1 MLLVDITITLTFLR
15 SMTNHQAIQLNAA
28 FNKSVD
34 SLAGVAAPST
44 LLGKQMIDP
53 HSPLALYS
61 SELPRTLFPSCPHI
75 NVTSKDSR
83 LLVLD
88 LLSVHLIRNING
100 STIISFHPSLNLPT
114 TTAPFLHE
122 RIRFAGELISPT
134 LVLHC

>member
-1 MLLVDITITLTFLR
+1 
-15 SMTNHQAIQLNAA
+15 MTNHDAIQLNAA
-28 FNKSVD
+28 FDKSTD
-34 SLAGVAAPST
+34 SLTGMAAPAST

-53 HSPLALYS
+53 HSPFALHS
-61 SELPRTLFPSCPHI
+61 SKLYPTLFASYNHI
-75 NVTSKDSR
+75 NATSKDNR

-122 RIRFAGELISPT
+122 RIRFAGELVTPT
-134 LVLHC
+134 LFLC

>member
-1 MLLVDITITLTFLR
+1 MFVDITITLTFLR

-28 FNKSVD
+28 FKSTD
-34 SLAGVAAPST
+34 SLAGVVAPST

-53 HSPLALYS
+53 HSPLALHS
-61 SELPRTLFPSCPHI
+61 SKPFYTLFANCTHI
-75 NVTSKDSR
+75 NITSKDNR

-88 LLSVHLIRNING
+88 LLSVHLIRNVNG

-134 LVLHC
+134 LLLHC

>member
-1 MLLVDITITLTFLR
+1 MFLLDITISLTFLR
-15 SMTNHQAIQLNAA
+15 SMTNHDAIQLSAA
-28 FNKSVD
+28 FNKSTD

-61 SELPRTLFPSCPHI
+61 SKLFHTLFESCNHL
-75 NVTSKDSR
+75 NTTSKDSR

-100 STIISFHPSLNLPT
+100 STIISFHPTLNLPT

-122 RIRFAGELISPT
+122 RIRFAGELISLT
-134 LVLHC
+134 LLLPC